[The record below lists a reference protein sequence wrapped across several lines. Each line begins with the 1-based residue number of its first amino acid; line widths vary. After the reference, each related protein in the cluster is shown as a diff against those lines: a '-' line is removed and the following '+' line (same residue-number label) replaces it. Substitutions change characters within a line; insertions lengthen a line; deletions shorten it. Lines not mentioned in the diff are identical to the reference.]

1 MIFLMVNPD
10 FSWPYE
16 MQNSFA
22 ATLATSVK
30 SIIRR
35 LFQGGRC
42 DGQETGTDAVDH
54 FRVM

>member
-1 MIFLMVNPD
+1 MTFLMVNLE

-16 MQNSFA
+16 VQNSFA
-22 ATLATSVK
+22 AIPATSVK

-42 DGQETGTDAVDH
+42 DGQETGIG
-54 FRVM
+54 MQ